1 MNTIDELMRDLEEN
15 HEDSTFATAQ
25 RQRLREELGRMK
37 EQPDWKGFRKYLND
51 HLAGNLDKLTPYILG
66 DMYLSFQK
74 EVLKAEFAD
83 KVKSE
88 YEQYVAELKTRT
100 PDDIIRSAYEI
111 YNKDYIADF
120 CSVNDIDL
128 GSEDLK
134 VLLETDNVLDEI
146 YQEWDSMTQLNGV
159 AEIDT
164 AIEDVA
170 YRLRMERAERQMEE
184 TKQAEERITPKPNR
198 KMKL

>member
-1 MNTIDELMRDLEEN
+1 MNTIDELMRHLEKDP
-15 HEDSTFATAQ
+15 EDNTFATAQ
-25 RQRLREELGRMK
+25 KQRLREELGRMK
-37 EQPDWKGFRKYLND
+37 EQSDWTAFKEYLKNQIQD
-51 HLAGNLDKLTPYILG
+51 MDKLTPYILG

-74 EVLKAEFAD
+74 EVLKAGFAD